1 VPRPASARVPASPEP
16 DFPEGFLFGSSTAAH
31 QVEGGNVNNDW
42 WVWEH
47 AAGTPAVEP
56 SGDAI
61 DQYHRY
67 AEDFALLAELGQN
80 AHRLSLEWSRIE
92 PEPGEFSAAALEHY
106 RRVLGTLA
114 DHGLQAFVT
123 LHHFTN
129 PRWFAQRGG
138 WAARDAVERF
148 ERYCERVGQV
158 LGDLMPWACTINEP
172 QIVARFGYLEG
183 WFPPGITNAGLWRKV
198 TRTFIAAH
206 AAAVRALAAGAGAP
220 KAGIC
225 LQLPDFEPARPGDP
239 DCETFTAEIR
249 REMAEVYVED
259 LPGAFV
265 GVQYY
270 TRERLDPAI
279 PSHDKHPP
287 ERVPLTQMGW
297 ELNPDGL
304 GRAIRLAARSGL
316 PVVITENGIATAD
329 DRERI
334 AYLRDHLGQV
344 ATALRDGIDIRGFM
358 YWSAFDNFEWNEG
371 YRPTFGLI
379 GIDRDDGLRRVVRP
393 SARAYGELARTRS
406 LSALA

>member
-1 VPRPASARVPASPEP
+1 MPASPDA

-31 QVEGGNVNNDW
+31 QVEGGNANNDW
-42 WVWEH
+42 WAWEH
-47 AAGTPAVEP
+47 TAGTPAVEP

-80 AHRLSLEWSRIE
+80 AHRMSLEWSRIE
-92 PEPGEFSAAALEHY
+92 PEPGEFSRAALEHY

-114 DHGLQAFVT
+114 DHGLEAFVT
-123 LHHFTN
+123 LHHFSN

-148 ERYCERVGQV
+148 ERYCERVGEA

-172 QIVARFGYLEG
+172 QIVSRKGYLEG
-183 WFPPGITNAGLWRKV
+183 YFPPGLTNPVLWKQV

-206 AAAVRALAAGAGAP
+206 AAAVRALGAGAGDP
-220 KAGIC
+220 NAGIC

-239 DCETFTAEIR
+239 DCEAFVAEIAY
-249 REMAEVYVED
+249 EMGDIYVED

-270 TRERLDPAI
+270 TRERLDPAL
-279 PSHDKHPP
+279 PGHNAAAP
-287 ERVPLTQMGW
+287 EGAALTQMGW
-297 ELNPDGL
+297 EINPDGL
-304 GRAIRLAARSGL
+304 NRAIRLAARSGL
-316 PVVITENGIATAD
+316 PVIITENVIATAD
-329 DRERI
+329 DDQRI
-334 AYLRDHLGQV
+334 AYMRDHLAVV
-344 ATALRDGIDIRGFM
+344 AAAIRDGIDIRGFM

-371 YRPTFGLI
+371 YRPRFGMI
-379 GIDRDDGLRRVVRP
+379 GIDRNDDLRRVVLP
-393 SARAYGELARTRS
+393 SARAYGELAKTRS
-406 LSALA
+406 LNMFEETPSG